1 VQWLDFG
8 AQWQRRR
15 ERATCL
21 LRASTRSVE
30 SSTNGHDKTSGKQT
44 VTLGLLWSM
53 MSSGM
58 RRTEGQY
65 IRQSTVKCL
74 NDLASRMGSCAS
86 LSTSSWT
93 CLDVS
98 IFSLEFLIIYGNE
111 NFVKKSTRWSEQF
124 KAVWDMTG
132 RFDLILNYFPIPH
145 AIIGTSISCEKIRK
159 RKWTDCPFRQWEW
172 GNESLHERPTDNNR
186 THPCCY

>member
-1 VQWLDFG
+1 M
-8 AQWQRRR
+8 
-15 ERATCL
+15 
-21 LRASTRSVE
+21 
-30 SSTNGHDKTSGKQT
+30 
-44 VTLGLLWSM
+44 TLGLWSM

-58 RRTEGQY
+58 RRTEGRY
-65 IRQSTVKCL
+65 IKQSTVKCL

-98 IFSLEFLIIYGNE
+98 IFSFEFLIIYGTE
-111 NFVKKSTRWSEQF
+111 NVVKKSKRWVNKPKLFET
-124 KAVWDMTG
+124 WPG
-132 RFDLILNYFPIPH
+132 DLILNYFPIPH

-159 RKWTDCPFRQWEW
+159 RKWTDCPFRRWEW
-172 GNESLHERPTDNNR
+172 GNETLHERPTDNNR

>member
-1 VQWLDFG
+1 M
-8 AQWQRRR
+8 
-15 ERATCL
+15 
-21 LRASTRSVE
+21 
-30 SSTNGHDKTSGKQT
+30 
-44 VTLGLLWSM
+44 TLGLLWSM

-86 LSTSSWT
+86 LSTSSWK

-98 IFSLEFLIIYGNE
+98 IFSLEFLVIYGTE
-111 NFVKKSTRWSEQF
+111 NFVKKSTRWSEQA

-132 RFDLILNYFPIPH
+132 RFDFKLFPNSSRYHRHLNQLWENQKKEMNWLPVSTVRMRERNAAWTSDRQQPYTSVLLLTFSFS
-145 AIIGTSISCEKIRK
+145 IIFFFG
-159 RKWTDCPFRQWEW
+159 
-172 GNESLHERPTDNNR
+172 
-186 THPCCY
+186 

>member
-1 VQWLDFG
+1 MQWLDFG

-86 LSTSSWT
+86 FSTSSWT
-93 CLDVS
+93 MFGRLY
-98 IFSLEFLIIYGNE
+98 FSFEFLIIYGTMKILLRNPHDE
-111 NFVKKSTRWSEQF
+111 VNKPKQF
-124 KAVWDMTG
+124 ETWPG
-132 RFDLILNYFPIPH
+132 DLILNYFPIPH

-159 RKWTDCPFRQWEW
+159 RKWTDCPFRRWEW
-172 GNESLHERPTDNNR
+172 GNETLHERPTDNNR